1 MLFPTMASSSSGHI
15 SIAYIW
21 GVFNQ
26 FGQRPAKQV
35 AGFAAHRLTWSIKI
49 ARIEEGGELAPNY
62 GLSGRNRLSN
72 CCDNLAAY
80 VSTAAADTDFM
91 LLHSSTSERNAL
103 ISQSTSKLPMSALK

>member
-1 MLFPTMASSSSGHI
+1 MLSPTMASSSSGHI

-35 AGFAAHRLTWSIKI
+35 AGFAAHRLIKI
-49 ARIEEGGELAPNY
+49 LRIEEGGELAPNY
-62 GLSGRNRLSN
+62 GLSGRKRLSN